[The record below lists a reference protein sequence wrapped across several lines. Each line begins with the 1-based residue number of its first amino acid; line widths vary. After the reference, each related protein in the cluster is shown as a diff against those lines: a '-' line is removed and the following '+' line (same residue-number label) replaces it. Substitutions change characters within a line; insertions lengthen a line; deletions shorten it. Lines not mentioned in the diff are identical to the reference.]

1 MRKFQNKFINR
12 EISWLEFNQRV
23 LQEANDSSVPLIERI
38 RFLGIF
44 SNNLDEFYK
53 VRYATVK
60 RIAVSNDSGKK
71 IYKDITAKKL
81 LNEITRIAIE
91 LQEKSFKIL
100 DQIIKLLELEK
111 IFFINE
117 TNLNK
122 NKKKYITEF
131 FNEKISP
138 SLGIIVLNKSKKVP
152 KFKDNLSFLL
162 IKMKLENDAIQYAI
176 IYIPKDL
183 KRFVVLPSTDA
194 NRYVMMI
201 DDIIRFHLNKIFKI
215 FEPINIQA
223 NMIKISRDAELD
235 FDDDI
240 SMSYLEQISQS
251 VKERSSGVPVRVV
264 YDSKIPLD
272 TLSFLVAKMNIDSD
286 TDSMIP
292 GGKYH
297 NRKDYMSFPSLNNHL
312 LYKPIKPLEINGI
325 NLGESMFKKISQ
337 RDFLLHAPYHNFL
350 YIINFL
356 LEASIDP
363 TVKSIYITI
372 YRLSKLSKVASALI
386 NAAKNGKKVVVQI
399 ELQAR
404 FDESANIK
412 YAKEMQSQGIK
423 LMFGSPQLKVHGKI
437 CIIERKEEKVL
448 KNYGFISTGNLNE
461 STAKVYTDMTLFTSN
476 SKILSEVKSVFNFF
490 DANYKKYNFRNLIIS
505 PINTEIK
512 LKKLINKEIKNAKLG
527 KSSWIKIKI
536 NNITS
541 RNMIK
546 SLYNASRVGVKIQMI
561 VRGVC
566 CLIPEQLNMSE
577 NIEVISIVDKF
588 LEHTRFIV
596 FCNNHDNKVF
606 ISSADWMT
614 RNLDNRVEVTCPIF
628 DNRIKQEIIDVF
640 DIYWKDNVKS
650 RFVNHS
656 KINKYKRNSKIKFRS
671 QEEVYKYY
679 SNIGSKIT

>member
-1 MRKFQNKFINR
+1 
-12 EISWLEFNQRV
+12 
-23 LQEANDSSVPLIERI
+23 
-38 RFLGIF
+38 
-44 SNNLDEFYK
+44 
-53 VRYATVK
+53 
-60 RIAVSNDSGKK
+60 
-71 IYKDITAKKL
+71 
-81 LNEITRIAIE
+81 
-91 LQEKSFKIL
+91 
-100 DQIIKLLELEK
+100 
-111 IFFINE
+111 
-117 TNLNK
+117 
-122 NKKKYITEF
+122 
-131 FNEKISP
+131 
-138 SLGIIVLNKSKKVP
+138 
-152 KFKDNLSFLL
+152 
-162 IKMKLENDAIQYAI
+162 
-176 IYIPKDL
+176 
-183 KRFVVLPSTDA
+183 
-194 NRYVMMI
+194 
-201 DDIIRFHLNKIFKI
+201 
-215 FEPINIQA
+215 
-223 NMIKISRDAELD
+223 
-235 FDDDI
+235 
-240 SMSYLEQISQS
+240 
-251 VKERSSGVPVRVV
+251 
-264 YDSKIPLD
+264 
-272 TLSFLVAKMNIDSD
+272 
-286 TDSMIP
+286 MIP

-325 NLGESMFKKISQ
+325 KLGESMFKKISQ

-423 LMFGSPQLKVHGKI
+423 LMFGSSQLKVHGKI

-512 LKKLINKEIKNAKLG
+512 LKKLINKEIKNAK
-527 KSSWIKIKI
+527 
-536 NNITS
+536 
-541 RNMIK
+541 

-596 FCNNHDNKVF
+596 FCNNDDNKVF

>member
-1 MRKFQNKFINR
+1 
-12 EISWLEFNQRV
+12 
-23 LQEANDSSVPLIERI
+23 
-38 RFLGIF
+38 
-44 SNNLDEFYK
+44 
-53 VRYATVK
+53 
-60 RIAVSNDSGKK
+60 
-71 IYKDITAKKL
+71 
-81 LNEITRIAIE
+81 
-91 LQEKSFKIL
+91 
-100 DQIIKLLELEK
+100 
-111 IFFINE
+111 
-117 TNLNK
+117 
-122 NKKKYITEF
+122 
-131 FNEKISP
+131 
-138 SLGIIVLNKSKKVP
+138 
-152 KFKDNLSFLL
+152 
-162 IKMKLENDAIQYAI
+162 
-176 IYIPKDL
+176 
-183 KRFVVLPSTDA
+183 
-194 NRYVMMI
+194 
-201 DDIIRFHLNKIFKI
+201 
-215 FEPINIQA
+215 
-223 NMIKISRDAELD
+223 
-235 FDDDI
+235 
-240 SMSYLEQISQS
+240 
-251 VKERSSGVPVRVV
+251 
-264 YDSKIPLD
+264 
-272 TLSFLVAKMNIDSD
+272 
-286 TDSMIP
+286 
-292 GGKYH
+292 
-297 NRKDYMSFPSLNNHL
+297 
-312 LYKPIKPLEINGI
+312 
-325 NLGESMFKKISQ
+325 
-337 RDFLLHAPYHNFL
+337 
-350 YIINFL
+350 
-356 LEASIDP
+356 
-363 TVKSIYITI
+363 
-372 YRLSKLSKVASALI
+372 
-386 NAAKNGKKVVVQI
+386 
-399 ELQAR
+399 
-404 FDESANIK
+404 
-412 YAKEMQSQGIK
+412 MQSQGIK

-596 FCNNHDNKVF
+596 FCNNDDNKVF

>member
-1 MRKFQNKFINR
+1 MTTIKNKYINR

-111 IFFINE
+111 IFFVNE

-122 NKKKYITEF
+122 RQIKYITEF
-131 FNEKISP
+131 FSEKISP
-138 SLGIIVLNKSKKVP
+138 SLGVIVLNKSKKVP

-162 IKMKLENDAIQYAI
+162 VRMKLKNDTIQHAI
-176 IYIPKDL
+176 IHIPKDL
-183 KRFVVLPSTDA
+183 KRFVVLPSTDP
-194 NRYVMMI
+194 NSYVMMI
-201 DDIIRFHLNKIFKI
+201 DDIIRFHLNEIFKI
-215 FEPINIQA
+215 FEPTNIQA

-240 SMSYLEQISQS
+240 SKSYLEQISQS

-264 YDSKIPLD
+264 YDSEIPLD
-272 TLSFLVAKMNIDSD
+272 TLSFLVDKMKIDSD

-297 NRKDYMSFPSLNNHL
+297 NRRDYMNFPSLNNNL
-312 LYKPIKPLEINGI
+312 LYKPIKPLEVNGI
-325 NLGESMFKKISQ
+325 MLGESMFKKISQ
-337 RDFLLHAPYHNFL
+337 RDYLLHAPYHNFL

-363 TVKSIYITI
+363 NVKTIYITI

-386 NAAKNGKKVVVQI
+386 NAAKNGKKVIVQI

-423 LMFGSPQLKVHGKI
+423 LMFGSQHLKVHGKI
-437 CIIERKEEKVL
+437 CIIERKEEKLL

-476 SKILSEVKSVFNFF
+476 SNILREVKSVFNFF
-490 DANYKKYNFRNLIIS
+490 DANYKKYTFKNLIIS
-505 PINTEIK
+505 PINTESK
-512 LKKLINKEIKNAKLG
+512 LKKLINNEIKNARLG

-536 NNITS
+536 NNVTS

-546 SLYNASRVGVKIQMI
+546 YLYNASRAGVKIQMI

-566 CLIPEQLNMSE
+566 CLIPKQLNMSE
-577 NIEVISIVDKF
+577 NIEVISVVDKF
-588 LEHTRFIV
+588 LEHTRFFV
-596 FCNNHDNKVF
+596 FCNNDDNKVF

-614 RNLDNRVEVTCPIF
+614 RNLENRVEVTCPIF
-628 DNRIKQEIIDVF
+628 DDRIKKEIIDVF
-640 DIYWKDNVKS
+640 NIYWKDNVKS
-650 RFVNHS
+650 RHVNNS
-656 KINKYKRNSKIKFRS
+656 KVNKYKNNTKTKFRS
-671 QEEVYKYY
+671 QEEIYNYY
-679 SNIGSKIT
+679 SNIVSKII

>member
-1 MRKFQNKFINR
+1 MSTSRNKYINR

-81 LNEITRIAIE
+81 LNEITGIAIE
-91 LQEKSFKIL
+91 LQQKSFKIL

-122 NKKKYITEF
+122 KQKKYIKEF

-138 SLGIIVLNKSKKVP
+138 SLGVIVLNKSKKVP
-152 KFKDNLSFLL
+152 KLKDNLSFLL
-162 IKMKLENDAIQYAI
+162 VRMKIENDTIQHAI
-176 IYIPKDL
+176 IHIPKDL
-183 KRFVVLPSTDA
+183 KRFVVLPSTDT

-201 DDIIRFHLNKIFKI
+201 DDIIRFHLDEIFKI
-215 FEPINIQA
+215 FQPINIQA

-240 SMSYLEQISQS
+240 SKSYLEQISQS
-251 VKERSSGVPVRVV
+251 VKERSSGVPVRFV

-292 GGKYH
+292 GGKFH
-297 NRKDYMSFPSLNNHL
+297 NKRDYMSFPSLNNNL
-312 LYKPIKPLEINGI
+312 LYKSIKPLEINGI
-325 NLGESMFKKISQ
+325 DLSESMFKKISK
-337 RDFLLHAPYHNFL
+337 RDFLLHAPFHNFL

-363 TVKSIYITI
+363 NVKSIYITI

-386 NAAKNGKKVVVQI
+386 NAAKNGKKVIVQI

-423 LMFGSPQLKVHGKI
+423 LMFGSPHLKVHGKI
-437 CIIERKEEKVL
+437 CIIERKEVKIL
-448 KNYGFISTGNLNE
+448 KNYGFISTGNFNE

-476 SKILSEVKSVFNFF
+476 SKILREVKSVFNFF

-505 PINTEIK
+505 PINTESK

-527 KSSWIKIKI
+527 KLSWIKIKI
-536 NNITS
+536 NHITS
-541 RNMIK
+541 RNMIRY
-546 SLYNASRVGVKIQMI
+546 LYNASRAGVKIQMI

-566 CLIPEQLNMSE
+566 CLIPEELNMSE

-596 FCNNHDNKVF
+596 FCNNGDNKVF

-628 DNRIKQEIIDVF
+628 DDRIKQEIIDVF
-640 DIYWKDNVKS
+640 DIYWKDNIKS

-656 KINKYKRNSKIKFRS
+656 KINKYKRNSKTKFRS

-679 SNIGSKIT
+679 LNIVSKIT